1 MPRDIKYAKI
11 HLIGLRP
18 NNVDEFYIEKF
29 NRWLLLKSSKVKFNE
44 RLIENPIER
53 FFLTLPKNENGEPQ
67 DGVVEISG
75 TTPEGFEL
83 SEYEFIHD
91 ELIILT
97 PLYNEIEKT
106 TNTALRIKL
115 KHYIDFLNQRKEQI
129 KKINTPKEQPQSEQ
143 SNDKTT
149 TGNQPPHF
157 NCDYTDEELTATFE
171 KLKNGKYIHSES
183 DLDSWIYLCTGR
195 EGKEFT
201 KPIDWTKSGA
211 LFTQFIGFLFESEQN
226 FWKTAKQCFTINNKQ
241 INTRS
246 LTNTCSKI
254 KNEFQALPKEYV
266 DLMHILK
273 PLKKQIKNIYT

>member
-11 HLIGLRP
+11 HLIGLKP
-18 NNVDEFYIEKF
+18 NNVDEFYSKNF

-53 FFLTLPKNENGEPQ
+53 FFLMLPKNENGEPH

-129 KKINTPKEQPQSEQ
+129 EKINTTKQQSISSQQLKTKLTDTQLNTLADELINKGFIASTDKECFVWAFGGK
-143 SNDKTT
+143 NDINT
-149 TGNQPPHF
+149 
-157 NCDYTDEELTATFE
+157 
-171 KLKNGKYIHSES
+171 
-183 DLDSWIYLCTGR
+183 
-195 EGKEFT
+195 
-201 KPIDWTKSGA
+201 
-211 LFTQFIGFLFESEQN
+211 FTQIKWLKKKNLCVYLIDKIAYDPASPLPIWEIGSNIFDIQN
-226 FWKTAKQCFTINNKQ
+226 MAQIKEGYLNNKNR
-241 INTRS
+241 NTPVNS
-246 LTNTCSKI
+246 EIIDTIITTASAAK
-254 KNEFQALPKEYV
+254 
-266 DLMHILK
+266 
-273 PLKKQIKNIYT
+273 

>member
-18 NNVDEFYIEKF
+18 NNVDEFYIKNF

-53 FFLTLPKNENGEPQ
+53 IFLMLPKNENGEPQ
-67 DGVVEISG
+67 EGVVEISE
-75 TTPEGFEL
+75 TTSKGYEL
-83 SEYEFIHD
+83 YEDDFIHD

-106 TNTALRIKL
+106 TKTELRKQL
-115 KHYIDFLNQRKEQI
+115 KQYIDFLNQRKEQI
-129 KKINTPKEQPQSEQ
+129 EKINTPKEQPQSEQ

-157 NCDYTDEELTATFE
+157 NGDYTDEELTATFE
-171 KLKNGKYIHSES
+171 KLKKGKYIHSES

-195 EGKEFT
+195 EEKAFT
-201 KPIDWTKSGA
+201 EPINWTKSGVLLGMFVQY
-211 LFTQFIGFLFESEQN
+211 LFNDTDKKAIWEI
-226 FWKTAKQCFTINNKQ
+226 TAKCFTVKGKTP
-241 INTRS
+241 NTNSIKVS
-246 LTNTCSKI
+246 LSKI
-254 KNEFQALPKEYV
+254 KQNCKNRPKDYDKMKNEIIN
-266 DLMHILK
+266 DI
-273 PLKKQIKNIYT
+273 T

>member
-11 HLIGLRP
+11 HLIGLKP
-18 NNVDEFYIEKF
+18 NNVDEFYSKEF

-53 FFLTLPKNENGEPQ
+53 LFLMLPKNENGEPQ
-67 DGVVEISG
+67 DGVVEVSG
-75 TTPEGFEL
+75 TISEGYEL
-83 SEYEFIHD
+83 YEDDFIHD

-97 PLYNEIEKT
+97 PLYKEIEKT
-106 TNTALRIKL
+106 TKTVLRKQL
-115 KHYIDFLNQRKEQI
+115 KQYIDFLNQRKEQI

-157 NCDYTDEELTATFE
+157 NGDYTDEELTTTFE

-195 EGKEFT
+195 EEKAFT
-201 KPIDWTKSGA
+201 EPINWTKSGVLLGMFVQD
-211 LFTQFIGFLFESEQN
+211 LFSITDNTAIWEI
-226 FWKTAKQCFTINNKQ
+226 TAKCFTVKGKTP
-241 INTRS
+241 NTNSIKVS
-246 LTNTCSKI
+246 LSKI
-254 KNEFQALPKEYV
+254 KQNWKNGPKDYDKMKNEIIN
-266 DLMHILK
+266 DI
-273 PLKKQIKNIYT
+273 I